1 MGNYRSKAATDIENQ
16 EGAGPFYKFAAASMQ
31 GWRINQEDAHACL
44 PEFDMEKGIALF
56 AVFDGHGGPE
66 VSQYCASHLAD
77 HIKNDLAYKTGDL
90 KEALEESFMTFD
102 KSLRT
107 PEVIKKLKEIL
118 KTSLSGSDDDSEV
131 EQEDMQG
138 LLEDACA
145 PLEKVLQ
152 NYALKKLEEHGKL
165 PNGSDSKEEGKTDD
179 VANAGAEG
187 TSIAGSTSSSAGG
200 SSGAGGSGSGGSIKA
215 GGSGTSPSRPG
226 RGQRKAVEPKEGV
239 AEASADK
246 DSSDEDS
253 EDETFD
259 TEDESEED
267 DSSEGGSGSEGGED
281 EEDEDESEEDDD
293 DEDEGMMKSRDL
305 LMKLLKRKRK
315 AVEACDDEEEDESGP
330 KKKIFCGLSSTPAM
344 ESGTTAVVALLGK
357 EKVTVANI
365 GDSRAILGRLV
376 KTENGHEM
384 KVIEL
389 SNDHKPELP
398 EEKERIEN
406 AGGVV
411 DDDGRVD
418 GGLNLS
424 RAFGDFVFKSNKDM
438 PAEKQEVIA
447 FPDVISVDLKFE
459 QDEADQFLFVACD
472 GIWNDMS
479 SDNVADF
486 IWTRLEKHV
495 PMKDILEQMFKHI
508 LAPNMSGDGTGCDNM
523 TAVIVRFDGPEKAE
537 QSENNSSST
546 KEESDMK

>member
-1 MGNYRSKAATDIENQ
+1 
-16 EGAGPFYKFAAASMQ
+16 
-31 GWRINQEDAHACL
+31 
-44 PEFDMEKGIALF
+44 
-56 AVFDGHGGPE
+56 
-66 VSQYCASHLAD
+66 
-77 HIKNDLAYKTGDL
+77 
-90 KEALEESFMTFD
+90 MTFD

-107 PEVIKKLKEIL
+107 PEVIIKLKEIL
-118 KTSLSGSDDDSEV
+118 KTSLSDPDDDSEV

-165 PNGSDSKEEGKTDD
+165 PNGSDSKEEGNTAE
-179 VANAGAEG
+179 VANAGAEAAKVG
-187 TSIAGSTSSSAGG
+187 AEGSSSAGSTSSSAGG

-226 RGQRKAVEPKEGV
+226 RGQRKAAEPKEGA

-259 TEDESEED
+259 TEDESEDD
-267 DSSEGGSGSEGGED
+267 DSSEGGSGSEGGEE
-281 EEDEDESEEDDD
+281 EEDEDELEKDDD
-293 DEDEGMMKSRDL
+293 DEGMIKSRDL

-315 AVEACDDEEEDESGP
+315 AVETYDEEEEDESGP

-424 RAFGDFVFKSNKDM
+424 RAFGDFVFKSKKDM

-486 IWTRLEKHV
+486 IWTRLEKDV

-546 KEESDMK
+546 KEEADMK

>member
-1 MGNYRSKAATDIENQ
+1 MLLRSLKSMENC
-16 EGAGPFYKFAAASMQ
+16 PM
-31 GWRINQEDAHACL
+31 
-44 PEFDMEKGIALF
+44 
-56 AVFDGHGGPE
+56 
-66 VSQYCASHLAD
+66 
-77 HIKNDLAYKTGDL
+77 DLTPKR
-90 KEALEESFMTFD
+90 KET
-102 KSLRT
+102 
-107 PEVIKKLKEIL
+107 
-118 KTSLSGSDDDSEV
+118 
-131 EQEDMQG
+131 
-138 LLEDACA
+138 LL
-145 PLEKVLQ
+145 
-152 NYALKKLEEHGKL
+152 KL
-165 PNGSDSKEEGKTDD
+165 PMLVLKLLRLVLKDPP
-179 VANAGAEG
+179 VLVVPPA
-187 TSIAGSTSSSAGG
+187 
-200 SSGAGGSGSGGSIKA
+200 
-215 GGSGTSPSRPG
+215 RPEDLQVLEA
-226 RGQRKAVEPKEGV
+226 RGV
-239 AEASADK
+239 AEASKLEEVAPHHRDQEEAK
-246 DSSDEDS
+246 EKQQSRKKGLLKLPQTSKTKLNILLASSFNLFFISRDSSDEDS

-259 TEDESEED
+259 TEDESEDD
-267 DSSEGGSGSEGGED
+267 DSSEGGSGSEGGEE
-281 EEDEDESEEDDD
+281 EEDEDELEKDDD
-293 DEDEGMMKSRDL
+293 DEGMIKSRDL

-315 AVEACDDEEEDESGP
+315 AVETYDEEEEDESGP

-424 RAFGDFVFKSNKDM
+424 RAFGDFVFKSKKDM

-486 IWTRLEKHV
+486 IWTRLEKDV

-546 KEESDMK
+546 KEEADMK